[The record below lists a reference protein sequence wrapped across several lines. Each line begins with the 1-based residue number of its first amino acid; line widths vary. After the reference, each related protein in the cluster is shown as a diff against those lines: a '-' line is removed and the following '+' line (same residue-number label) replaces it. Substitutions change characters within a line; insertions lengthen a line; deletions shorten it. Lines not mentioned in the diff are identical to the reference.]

1 MPGRDKTVLILG
13 GAGLVGT
20 QCAKRIAREHAV
32 ERIVLASLFRKETQE
47 SVVALQDRFPTIEF
61 DGYYGNLFVRGE
73 PTPISESVEEISPR
87 EFAED
92 EEHRQA
98 IFDDLF
104 LDFETAYRGSRL
116 ARLIAREQPDVVV
129 DTVNTATGISYQDLF
144 SSSFVVSRGLEEA
157 KTDGVS
163 SGFNADVQK
172 HLISASVPQL
182 ILHVRLLHRAMT
194 EAKTR
199 IYVKVGTTGTG
210 GMGLNIP
217 YTHGE
222 DKPSPTLMSKTATA
236 FAHTGLLFLMART
249 PDCPIIK
256 EIKPAAMIG
265 YRNIGFEQVRGP
277 QFRPVPNGSGNGER
291 VHMVTGEPLDL
302 YEAAQQRL
310 GKTLDNEPD
319 FDGFTPLQA
328 SDGTPERLTIP
339 CVNTGENGIFT
350 RGEFEAIT
358 ALGQM
363 EFVTPEEIAQLVT
376 LEIQGN
382 NTGRDVISGLDSS
395 ILSPSYKGGLIREVA
410 IDELQKLEDEKGVP
424 SVAIGQL
431 GPPQLAKYLYEAYFL
446 RHLYGTV
453 DNVIA
458 DEAGNQRSA
467 EDVSAEMLAAVSVSP
482 LRHTIASIGIPILFP
497 DGRTILR
504 GPVIKIP
511 AYNKKAHIMELTD
524 ESIDAY
530 ARKGWVDLRPAHMG
544 WWLERFRKMR
554 SSVFRRG
561 SKWSSE
567 RLDIR
572 SYLFEE
578 IRIGQVV
585 AWIFNNEI
593 EPRGHRIK

>member
-1 MPGRDKTVLILG
+1 MPGRIDEIVLILG
-13 GAGLVGT
+13 GAGLVGM
-20 QCAKRIAREHAV
+20 QCAKRIASEHHPKRV
-32 ERIVLASLFRKETQE
+32 VLASLFRKETRE
-47 SVVALQDRFPTIEF
+47 AVEALRKEFPQTVF
-61 DGYYGNLFVRGE
+61 DGYYGNLFVRGV
-73 PTPISESVEEISPR
+73 PTPIGERVPEPSPR
-87 EFAED
+87 EYAGD
-92 EEHRQA
+92 PVHRRE
-98 IFDDLF
+98 IFEDLF
-104 LDFETAYRGSRL
+104 VDFETAYRDSLL
-116 ARLIAREQPDVVV
+116 ARLVRDLKPDVVV

-144 SSSFVVSRGLEEA
+144 SSSFVVSRGLDEA
-157 KTDGVS
+157 RE
-163 SGFNADVQK
+163 SGLTEGFAADVEK
-172 HLISASVPQL
+172 HLISTSVPQL

-194 EAKTR
+194 ESRTR
-199 IYVKVGTTGTG
+199 LYVKVGTTGTG

-222 DKPSPTLMSKTATA
+222 DKPSPTLMAKTATA

-265 YRNIGFEQVRGP
+265 YRHIGFQAVRGP
-277 QFRPVPNGSGNGER
+277 QFRPAPGAKGGEKVR
-291 VHMVTGEPLDL
+291 LVAGEPMRL
-302 YEAAQQRL
+302 YEAGEEKL
-310 GKTLDNEPD
+310 GATLDNEPD
-319 FDGFTPLQA
+319 FDRFGPLEGA
-328 SDGTPERLTIP
+328 DGKPEHLTLP

-410 IDELQKLEDEKGVP
+410 IEELAKLEEEKGVP
-424 SVAIGQL
+424 SIAIGQL
-431 GPPQLAKYLYEAYFL
+431 GPPQLAKYLYEAHFFREL
-446 RHLYGTV
+446 FGTV
-453 DNVIA
+453 EAVLTDA
-458 DEAGNQRSA
+458 DGKARKPADLSA
-467 EDVSAEMLAAVSVSP
+467 ALHEHVAKSP
-482 LRHTIASIGIPILFP
+482 LRHTITSIGIPILLP

-504 GPVIKIP
+504 GPVIRIP
-511 AYNKKAHIMELTD
+511 PYNKKAHVVDLAGD
-524 ESIDAY
+524 AIDRY
-530 ARKGWVDLRPAHMG
+530 AKKGWVDLRPVHMG
-544 WWLERFRKMR
+544 WWLDRFRTMR
-554 SSVFRRG
+554 GSVFRRG

-572 SYLFEE
+572 SYLSED

>member
-1 MPGRDKTVLILG
+1 MPGRVDETVLILG
-13 GAGLVGT
+13 GAGLVGM
-20 QCAKRIAREHAV
+20 QCAKQIAREHYAK
-32 ERIVLASLFRKETQE
+32 RIVLASLFRKETREAVTTLRKQFPD
-47 SVVALQDRFPTIEF
+47 VAF
-61 DGYYGNLFVRGE
+61 DGYYGNLFVRGAPARIESRVPE
-73 PTPISESVEEISPR
+73 PTPREYANDPVHREE
-87 EFAED
+87 
-92 EEHRQA
+92 

-104 LDFETAYRGSRL
+104 VDFETAYGESYL
-116 ARLIAREQPDVVV
+116 ARLIRDEKPDVVV
-129 DTVNTATGISYQDLF
+129 DSVNTATGISYQDLF
-144 SSSFVVSRGLEEA
+144 SSSFVVSRGLSEA
-157 KTDGVS
+157 RTVGITDG
-163 SGFNADVQK
+163 FATDVEK
-172 HLISASVPQL
+172 HLISTSVPQL

-194 EAKTR
+194 EAGTR

-222 DKPSPTLMSKTATA
+222 DKPSPTLMAKTATA

-249 PDCPIIK
+249 PECPIIK

-265 YRNIGFEQVRGP
+265 YRKIGFEQVRGP
-277 QFRPVPNGSGNGER
+277 QFRPGRDGKSGDR
-291 VHMVTGEPLDL
+291 VRLVTGEPMQL
-302 YEAAQQRL
+302 YECGTEAL
-310 GKTLDNEPD
+310 GATLDNEPD
-319 FDGFTPLQA
+319 FDRFETLLGD
-328 SDGTPERLTIP
+328 DGKPQRLTLP

-410 IDELQKLEDEKGVP
+410 IEELLKLEEEKGVP

-446 RHLYGTV
+446 RELYHTV
-453 DNVIA
+453 ENA
-458 DEAGNQRSA
+458 LTDEDGKARRSGDLSEA
-467 EDVSAEMLAAVSVSP
+467 MHQLALSSP
-482 LRHTIASIGIPILFP
+482 LRHTITSIGIPILLP

-511 AYNKKAHIMELTD
+511 PYNKKAHVVDLSGEN
-524 ESIDAY
+524 IDRH
-530 ARKGWVDLRPAHMG
+530 ARKGWVDLRPVHMG
-544 WWLERFRKMR
+544 WWLDRFRTMR
-554 SSVFRRG
+554 RSVFRRG

-567 RLDIR
+567 RLDVR
-572 SYLFEE
+572 SYLSEE